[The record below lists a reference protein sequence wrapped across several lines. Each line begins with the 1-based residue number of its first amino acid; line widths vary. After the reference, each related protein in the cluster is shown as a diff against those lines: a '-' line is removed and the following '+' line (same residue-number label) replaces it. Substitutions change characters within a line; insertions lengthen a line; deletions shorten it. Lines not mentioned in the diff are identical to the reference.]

1 MTNMASAFS
10 LNLTIGGTST
20 VFAVAGVQNGDLP
33 TIWETASP
41 GGVIENND
49 VFSHRVTGG
58 PSNRNVSIKYTH
70 KVEGTEGILRVLGS
84 EVKFSFPKS
93 STSIEREACIDAI
106 VSFLSTQK
114 TALVSTQPY
123 Y

>member
-1 MTNMASAFS
+1 MATALS
-10 LNLTIGGTST
+10 LDLTIGGTST
-20 VFAVAGVQNGDLP
+20 VFAVAGIQNGDLP
-33 TIWETASP
+33 TIWETAAP

-49 VFSHRVTGG
+49 VISHRVTGG

-93 STSIEREACIDAI
+93 STTVERECIVDAI
-106 VSFLSTQK
+106 VSFLTTQK
-114 TALVSTQPY
+114 AALVTTQPY